1 MKKNKFIA
9 SFELSECG
17 PACVAMLIEYFV
29 KEISLSELRETYS
42 VLTDGFN
49 ISQLLEI
56 MSKFNVPARA
66 IKVNNI
72 NNLINIKELFI
83 TD

>member
-1 MKKNKFIA
+1 
-9 SFELSECG
+9 
-17 PACVAMLIEYFV
+17 
-29 KEISLSELRETYS
+29 
-42 VLTDGFN
+42 
-49 ISQLLEI
+49 

-83 TD
+83 AYWNTTRFIVVEKVKNKRLVIIQLEEGGKYQ

>member
-1 MKKNKFIA
+1 M
-9 SFELSECG
+9 
-17 PACVAMLIEYFV
+17 
-29 KEISLSELRETYS
+29 SLSELRETYS